1 MNALRPQKIYL
12 PLFYGIKHY
21 TENVFKKKKKKKK
34 KKVLRH
40 GFSLQSAESE
50 HSDANVFPAAGADS
64 VLG

>member
-1 MNALRPQKIYL
+1 MRSDDALILYL
-12 PLFYGIKHY
+12 
-21 TENVFKKKKKKKK
+21 KKKT

>member
-1 MNALRPQKIYL
+1 MRSDDALILYL
-12 PLFYGIKHY
+12 
-21 TENVFKKKKKKKK
+21 KKKKKK